1 MADRELLLCFLNKL
15 SKNQYHSLLFHLTDQ
30 SRNPHLSRLETD
42 DISPTELV
50 QKLEETYTNEALRI
64 IADIMKRINRMDLYE
79 ELRVKL
85 GDSCTELCAKDQD
98 SASGIGEALN
108 SHKYAGRDKL
118 VTDQQLM
125 RLARCLGKSWKQI
138 GIEVL
143 GIENI
148 KLEQIEE
155 DNQNNLVMKA
165 FYMLKAWKNKEKT
178 KATPDHL
185 CQLLSSDGVPLEL
198 EAYDFLN
205 D

>member
-85 GDSCTELCAKDQD
+85 GDSCTELC
-98 SASGIGEALN
+98 
-108 SHKYAGRDKL
+108 GRDKL